1 MGLFQ
6 NLFGSTS
13 SFVEKYPK
21 YFDHDYER
29 QKRLERYK
37 NTWEAYLAEL
47 PDPITQDT
55 VSNDNV
61 KVNPARAI
69 INTGVF
75 FLFGSELKFQ
85 VSPESQVRYGKQ
97 SLPAKPSTEFS
108 AEGTSESAESDDPQ
122 KQSKKSDFRKEKEG
136 DDYDPKKAKGSY
148 GAPEGE
154 DPIAAANPKW
164 LTDLNKVWKEN
175 RKKSFLFNMGLSGA
189 IHGDVFVKIIPN
201 ACGMKNQY
209 PRLLLLDPANVD
221 VEWDPNDC
229 NRVLKYA
236 IEYVVEEENP
246 QTQQPEPKLRIQEI
260 TANVQGYGGDPNEP
274 ITSWTIQNYE
284 HPMGY
289 VQNVGYTP
297 LEGGKVPVGPAEEWP
312 YAWAPIEHCQNV
324 ELPHMYWG
332 LPDLDESS
340 VEVLESL
347 QRSMSSLNKIVRV
360 HASPRMFAKNV
371 MPDQIDE
378 IDVSA
383 DNIITLPNMEA
394 ELNVLETLSNLAPSI
409 EYAREQRKMLLEM
422 VQCPPIA
429 LGEFES
435 ASTAIS
441 GVTLSIL
448 YAPILQKTELKRISY
463 GDMIERLNQKILV
476 LMGHDEEETESMVL
490 VWPESMPGSAYLE
503 RQTLQQDQQMGASSY
518 TILSRLGYDPK
529 EERANFM
536 REQEEVAALQ
546 AKYMP
551 EPQFGQG
558 GPGGNNNPA
567 GNGNKNG
574 SMGGT
579 KAAGTPKSSPGA
591 SPTPK
596 PSK

>member
-13 SFVEKYPK
+13 SFVDKYPN
-21 YFDHDYER
+21 YFDHDHER

-37 NTWEAYLAEL
+37 RTWEAYLAEL
-47 PDPITQDT
+47 PDPIVVDGP
-55 VSNDNV
+55 SNDNV

-69 INTGVF
+69 VNTGVF
-75 FLFGSELKFQ
+75 FLFGGELKFQ
-85 VSPESQVRYGKQ
+85 VSPDAEQRYGMAGAKKP
-97 SLPAKPSTEFS
+97 SVEGNGEEPKDDNPLGEKPSTEFS
-108 AEGTSESAESDDPQ
+108 SKGTSFPG
-122 KQSKKSDFRKEKEG
+122 SKKPEAGK
-136 DDYDPKKAKGSY
+136 DPV
-148 GAPEGE
+148 
-154 DPIAAANPKW
+154 AAANPKW

-189 IHGDVFVKIIPN
+189 LHGDVFVKIVPD
-201 ACGMKNQY
+201 AAGMNNQY

-229 NRVLKYA
+229 NRVIKYA
-236 IEYVVEEENP
+236 IEYVVEEKNTVTGADEV
-246 QTQQPEPKLRIQEI
+246 KLRIQEI
-260 TANVQGYGGDPNEP
+260 TANQLDDYRIEN
-274 ITSWTIQNYE
+274 WTMQDYE

-289 VQNVGYTP
+289 VQNVGFTP
-297 LEGGKVPVGPAEEWP
+297 LEGGKTPVGPATIWP

-340 VEVLESL
+340 IEVIESL
-347 QRSMSSLNKIVRV
+347 QRSMSSLNKIVRI

-378 IDVSA
+378 VDVSA

-394 ELNVLETLSNLAPSI
+394 DLQVLQTLSNLAPSI
-409 EYAREQRKMLLEM
+409 EYAAKQREMLLEM
-422 VQCPPIA
+422 IQMPPIA
-429 LGEFES
+429 LGQFES

-448 YAPILQKTELKRISY
+448 YAPLLQKTELKRISY
-463 GDMIERLNQKILV
+463 GDMLDRLNQKILA
-476 LMGHDEEETESMVL
+476 LLDYDEEETDSLVI
-490 VWPESMPGSAYLE
+490 VWPEAMPGSAYLE
-503 RQTLQQDQQMGASSY
+503 RQTLQQDQMMGASKH
-518 TILSRLGYDPK
+518 TVLSRLGYDP
-529 EERANFM
+529 EEEYANAM
-536 REQEEVAALQ
+536 REQEELMQ
-546 AKYMP
+546 MEQKYAP
-551 EPQFGQG
+551 EPSFG
-558 GPGGNNNPA
+558 GPGSGGNNNPA
-567 GNGNKNG
+567 GKGNKNG

-579 KAAGTPKSSPGA
+579 KAAGTPKSSPSA
-591 SPTPK
+591 NPNPK

>member
-13 SFVEKYPK
+13 NFVEKYPK

-37 NTWEAYLAEL
+37 RTWEAYLAEL
-47 PDPITQDT
+47 PDPIVQDT

-85 VSPESQVRYGKQ
+85 VSPESEVRYGKQ
-97 SLPAKPSTEFS
+97 KLPAKPSTEFT
-108 AEGTSESAESDDPQ
+108 AEGTSESAEYDDPQ
-122 KQSKKSDFRKEKEG
+122 KESKKSDFRKENEKSLG
-136 DDYDPKKAKGSY
+136 KGKTF
-148 GAPEGE
+148 GQPAGE

-201 ACGMKNQY
+201 AAGMSNQY

-229 NRVLKYA
+229 TRVLKYA
-236 IEYVVEEENP
+236 IEYVVEEEN
-246 QTQQPEPKLRIQEI
+246 QNGIVEPKLRIQEI
-260 TANVQGYGGDPNEP
+260 TADVEGYGDPTDR

-297 LEGGKVPVGPAEEWP
+297 LEGGKVPIGPAETWP

-324 ELPHMYWG
+324 ELPHMFWG
-332 LPDLDESS
+332 LPDLDESA

-394 ELNVLETLSNLAPSI
+394 ELDVLQTLGNLSPSI
-409 EYAREQRKMLLEM
+409 EYAREQRKMMLEM

-476 LMGHDEEETESMVL
+476 LMGHDEEETEAMVL

-536 REQEEVAALQ
+536 REQEEVAALN

-551 EPQFGQG
+551 EPQFGG
-558 GPGGNNNPA
+558 GGFGNKGPGGNNNPA

-591 SPTPK
+591 NPNPK

>member
-37 NTWEAYLAEL
+37 RTWEAYLAEL
-47 PDPITQDT
+47 PDPVVQDGPA
-55 VSNDNV
+55 NDNV

-69 INTGVF
+69 VNTGVF

-85 VSPESQVRYGKQ
+85 VSPDAEQRYGQAGAKKP
-97 SLPAKPSTEFS
+97 SKSGNGEEPLEKNPTGEKPSTEF
-108 AEGTSESAESDDPQ
+108 T
-122 KQSKKSDFRKEKEG
+122 
-136 DDYDPKKAKGSY
+136 AKGTTFSA
-148 GAPEGE
+148 GKKPEAGK
-154 DPIAAANPKW
+154 DPIKAANPKW

-175 RKKSFLFNMGLSGA
+175 RKKSFLFNMGLSGS
-189 IHGDVFVKIIPN
+189 IHGDVFVKIVPD
-201 ACGMKNQY
+201 AAGLKNEY

-229 NRVLKYA
+229 TRVLKYA
-236 IEYVVEEENP
+236 IEYVVEEENNLG
-246 QTQQPEPKLRIQEI
+246 QKEPKLRIQEI
-260 TANVQGYGGDPNEP
+260 TANVDYGSDRIEN
-274 ITSWTIQNYE
+274 WTMQNYE

-289 VQNVGYTP
+289 VQNVGFTP
-297 LEGGKVPVGPAEEWP
+297 LEGGKTPVGPEEIWP
-312 YAWAPIEHCQNV
+312 YPWAPIEHCQNV
-324 ELPHMYWG
+324 ELPHMFWG

-340 VEVLESL
+340 VEVIESL
-347 QRSMSSLNKIVRV
+347 QRSMSSLNKIVRI
-360 HASPRMFAKNV
+360 HASPRMFARNV

-394 ELNVLETLSNLAPSI
+394 DLDVLQTLGNLSPSI
-409 EYAREQRKMLLEM
+409 EYAEKQREMLLEM
-422 VQCPPIA
+422 IQMPPIA
-429 LGEFES
+429 LGQFET

-448 YAPILQKTELKRISY
+448 YAPLLQKTELKRISY
-463 GDMIERLNQKILV
+463 GDMIERLNHKILT
-476 LMGHDEEETESMVL
+476 LMGYEPDEFESLVL
-490 VWPESMPGSAYLE
+490 VWPEAMPGSAYLE
-503 RQTLQQDQQMGASSY
+503 RQTLQQDQQMGASKH
-518 TILSRLGYDPK
+518 TVLSRLGYDP
-529 EERANFM
+529 EEEYANAM
-536 REQEEVAALQ
+536 REQEELLEMQ
-546 AKYMP
+546 KKYAP
-551 EPQFGQG
+551 EPAFGNG
-558 GPGGNNNPA
+558 SPGGNNNPA

-579 KAAGTPKSSPGA
+579 KAAGTPKSSPSA
-591 SPTPK
+591 NPNPK

>member
-6 NLFGSTS
+6 SIFGSTN

-37 NTWEAYLAEL
+37 RTWEAYLAEL
-47 PDPITQDT
+47 PDPIVIDT

-85 VSPESQVRYGKQ
+85 VSPDAEMRYGRAGAKK
-97 SLPAKPSTEFS
+97 PTVEGNGEEPRDDNPMGEKPSTEFS
-108 AEGTSESAESDDPQ
+108 AKGTSFSG
-122 KQSKKSDFRKEKEG
+122 SKK
-136 DDYDPKKAKGSY
+136 
-148 GAPEGE
+148 PEAGK

-175 RKKSFLFNMGLSGA
+175 RKKSFLFNMGLSGS

-201 ACGMKNQY
+201 AAGLKNQY

-236 IEYVVEEENP
+236 IEYVVESENE
-246 QTQQPEPKLRIQEI
+246 QTGLKECKLQIQEI
-260 TANVQGYGGDPNEP
+260 TANVDSYEP
-274 ITSWTIQNYE
+274 DAKILNWTMQNYE

-289 VQNVGYTP
+289 VQNVGFTP
-297 LEGGKVPVGPAEEWP
+297 LEGSKTPVGPEEIWP
-312 YAWAPIEHCQNV
+312 YPWAPIEHCQNV
-324 ELPHMYWG
+324 ELPHMFWG
-332 LPDLDESS
+332 LPDLDDSS
-340 VEVLESL
+340 VEVIESI
-347 QRSMSSLNKIVRV
+347 QRSMSSLNKIVRI

-394 ELNVLETLSNLAPSI
+394 ELAVLDTLGNLSPSI
-409 EYAREQRKMLLEM
+409 EYAKTQRAMLLEM
-422 VQCPPIA
+422 IQTPPIA

-463 GDMIERLNQKILV
+463 GDMLERLNHKILE
-476 LMGHDEEETESMVL
+476 LMGHDEEETESLVL
-490 VWPESMPGSAYLE
+490 VWPEAMPGSAYLE
-503 RQTLQQDQQMGASSY
+503 RQTLEQDQMMGASKH
-518 TILSRLGYDPK
+518 TVLSRLGYDP
-529 EERANFM
+529 EEEYANSM
-536 REQEEVAALQ
+536 REQEELMQ
-546 AKYMP
+546 MQQKYAP
-551 EPQFGQG
+551 EPSFGG
-558 GPGGNNNPA
+558 GSPGGNNNPA
-567 GNGNKNG
+567 GKGNKSG

-579 KAAGTPKSSPGA
+579 KAAGTPKSPTS
-591 SPTPK
+591 SSTPK
-596 PSK
+596 PAK

>member
-6 NLFGSTS
+6 NLFGSTNH
-13 SFVEKYPK
+13 FVEKYPK

-29 QKRLERYK
+29 QKRLEQYK
-37 NTWEAYLAEL
+37 RTWEAYLAEL
-47 PDPITQDT
+47 PDPIVKDG

-61 KVNPARAI
+61 KVNPTRAI

-85 VSPESQVRYGKQ
+85 VSPDAEVRYGNKDR
-97 SLPAKPSTEFS
+97 LPAKPSTEFT
-108 AEGTSESAESDDPQ
+108 AEGSSESADPEKKATSAKDDPI
-122 KQSKKSDFRKEKEG
+122 K
-136 DDYDPKKAKGSY
+136 
-148 GAPEGE
+148 
-154 DPIAAANPKW
+154 AANPKW

-189 IHGDVFVKIIPN
+189 IHGDVFVKIVPN
-201 ACGMKNQY
+201 AAGMNNQF

-229 NRVLKYA
+229 TRVLKYA
-236 IEYVVEEENP
+236 IEYVIEEERP
-246 QTQQPEPKLRIQEI
+246 DGVVEPKLRIQEI
-260 TANVQGYGGDPNEP
+260 TANVDDNDVTQNW
-274 ITSWTIQNYE
+274 SIQDYE

-297 LEGGKVPVGPAEEWP
+297 LEGGKTPVGPEEIWP
-312 YAWAPIEHCQNV
+312 YPWAPIEHCQNV
-324 ELPHMYWG
+324 ELPHMFWG
-332 LPDLDESS
+332 LPDLDESA
-340 VEVLESL
+340 VDVVESL
-347 QRSMSSLNKIVRV
+347 QRSMSSLNKIVRI

-394 ELNVLETLSNLAPSI
+394 DLDVLQTLSNLAPSI
-409 EYAREQRKMLLEM
+409 QYAEKQREMLLEM

-429 LGEFES
+429 LGQFES

-463 GDMIERLNQKILV
+463 GDMIERLNMKILA
-476 LMGHDEEETESMVL
+476 LMGYDEDEVESLVL
-490 VWPESMPGSAYLE
+490 VWPEAMPGSAYLE
-503 RQTLQQDQQMGASSY
+503 RQTLEQDKMLGASSH

-529 EERANFM
+529 EERANFL
-536 REQEEVAALQ
+536 REEEEMMEMQ
-546 AKYMP
+546 KKYAP
-551 EPQFGQG
+551 EPTFGNG
-558 GPGGNNNPA
+558 TPGGNNNPA
-567 GNGNKNG
+567 GKGNKSG
-574 SMGGT
+574 SLGGT
-579 KAAGTPKSSPGA
+579 KAAGTPKSSPSA
-591 SPTPK
+591 NPNPK